1 MRETKYVILADVV
14 ESVDTRDL
22 KSLSRLGSVGSS
34 PSIGTIFVLL
44 LLIFVL
50 TGCTTPYNEHY
61 EESRAYQYYVIDE
74 NSEIPDA
81 YFKTKEEAESYKKYF
96 KDNHNYIIVQL
107 Q

>member
-1 MRETKYVILADVV
+1 MRETKYEILADVV

-34 PSIGTIFVLL
+34 PSIGTIFVLFL
-44 LLIFVL
+44 LFVL
-50 TGCTTPYNEHY
+50 TGCTTTRYKHF
-61 EESRAYQYYVIDE
+61 EESKTYQYYVIDE

>member
-1 MRETKYVILADVV
+1 MRETKYEILADVV

-50 TGCTTPYNEHY
+50 TGCTTTRYKQF
-61 EESRAYQYYVIDE
+61 EESKTYQYYVIDE

-96 KDNHNYIIVQL
+96 QEHHTYKIVQL

>member
-1 MRETKYVILADVV
+1 MRETKYKILADVV

-44 LLIFVL
+44 LLFVF
-50 TGCTTPYNEHY
+50 TGCTTTRYKQF
-61 EESRAYQYYVIDE
+61 EESKTYQYYVIDE